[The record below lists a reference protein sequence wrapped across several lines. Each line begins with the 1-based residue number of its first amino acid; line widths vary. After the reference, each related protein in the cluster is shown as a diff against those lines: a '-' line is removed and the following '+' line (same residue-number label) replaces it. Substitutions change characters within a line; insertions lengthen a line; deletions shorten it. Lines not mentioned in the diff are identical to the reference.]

1 MFGPKIFLA
10 KNVILNK
17 IVENLSFESTFK
29 KIKIDLKHIFF
40 TFSNYKQED
49 TFAFKNSILKSLFFK
64 LHVLKPQIQMNP

>member
-29 KIKIDLKHIFF
+29 KIKK
-40 TFSNYKQED
+40 
-49 TFAFKNSILKSLFFK
+49 
-64 LHVLKPQIQMNP
+64 